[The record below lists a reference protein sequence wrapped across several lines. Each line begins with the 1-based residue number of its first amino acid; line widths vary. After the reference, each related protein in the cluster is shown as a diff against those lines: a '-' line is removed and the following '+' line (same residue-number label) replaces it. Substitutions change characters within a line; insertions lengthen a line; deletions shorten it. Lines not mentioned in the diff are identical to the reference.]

1 VTATRPLILL
11 TNDDGIESPGLAAS
25 VRAVRGLG
33 DLLVAAPVDQQT
45 SSGRG
50 KPAGEHGGIVE
61 ERREAFPDARA
72 FAIHGSPALAVAH
85 ALVELVDRRPA
96 VCVSGINY
104 GENIGTSMT
113 ASGTIGAAL
122 EAASLGVP
130 AIAVSVEVPLS
141 THQSTSYAT
150 LDWTAASLLL
160 RRVVEDVLEHGLPPG
175 AAMLNLNVPSA
186 PRSTQIRV
194 TRVSRAHY
202 YTYEERVVRDHA
214 QPHRLSERT
223 HYDAGDL
230 QPDDDVTALAID
242 RVPSLTPLSLD
253 MTARGALTALA
264 ARFGSGQAA

>member
-1 VTATRPLILL
+1 LTATRPLILL

-25 VRAVRGLG
+25 VQALKGLG
-33 DLLVAAPVDQQT
+33 DLFVAAPVDQQT

-50 KPAGEHGGIVE
+50 KPAGARGGVVE
-61 ERREAFPDARA
+61 ERHGDFPGARA

-85 ALVELVDRRPA
+85 ALVELVDRRPS

-130 AIAVSVEVPLS
+130 AVAVSVEVPLS
-141 THQSTSYAT
+141 THQSTSYAA
-150 LDWTAASLLL
+150 LDWAAASLLL

-175 AAMLNLNVPSA
+175 AAVLNLNVPSA
-186 PRSTQIRV
+186 PRSMQIRV

-202 YTYEERVVRDHA
+202 YTYDERVVRDRA

-223 HYDAGDL
+223 GFDARDL
-230 QPDDDVTALAID
+230 EPDDDVTALAID

-253 MTARGALTALA
+253 MTAHGALTAMASRLGPSA
-264 ARFGSGQAA
+264 